1 MMLYFAACLA
11 LGSVIEIYL
20 LKELS
25 VHLSIINT
33 ISEIMLTFLVGIFV
47 GRSWG
52 PAYFEKLQRS
62 LRSRTLP
69 SDDTV
74 YGVTMALA
82 SMALITP
89 GLVTDVLGLLI
100 LIPAAR
106 PFFMNMVLNL
116 AKVKI
121 QQGQQYFFFQD

>member
-1 MMLYFAACLA
+1 MLYVAVCFA

-25 VHLSIINT
+25 VHLSVMNT
-33 ISEIMLTFLVGIFV
+33 VSEIMLTFIVGIFV

-62 LRSRTLP
+62 LKSRTPP
-69 SDDTV
+69 SEDTV
-74 YGVTMALA
+74 HGAALALA

-89 GLVTDVLGLLI
+89 GVVTDTLGLLI
-100 LIPAAR
+100 LIPATR
-106 PFFMNMVLNL
+106 PIFTNMILNL

-121 QQGQQYFFFQD
+121 QEGRQYFFFQD